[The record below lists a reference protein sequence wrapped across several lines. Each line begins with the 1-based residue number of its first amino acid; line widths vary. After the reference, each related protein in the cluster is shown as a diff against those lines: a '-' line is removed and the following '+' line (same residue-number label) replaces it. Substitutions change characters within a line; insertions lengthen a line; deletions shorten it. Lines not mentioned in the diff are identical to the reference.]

1 MTPDLK
7 ARRVL
12 MASWLYY
19 EQGVSVI
26 SDAEFDRLCQE
37 VAEELEWHEATCPPE
52 GPCEC
57 DIDPIRVFQ
66 LGTAEELRATGC
78 HVWLTYSTVGGAIS
92 WWREVSGDEKW
103 VSRSVR
109 VTWRHSKRWD
119 CKMRKLSS

>member
-1 MTPDLK
+1 MSPDLK

-26 SDAEFDRLCQE
+26 SDAEFDQLCAD
-37 VAEELEWHEATCPPE
+37 VAEELEWNEAM
-52 GPCEC
+52 GEC
-57 DIDPIRVFQ
+57 DIDPLRVFQ

-92 WWREVSGDEKW
+92 WWREVSGDEAW

-109 VTWRHSKRWD
+109 ATWRHSKRWD
-119 CKMRKLSS
+119 CKMRKVVS